1 MTIHF
6 GDSTSIDSGG
16 SLGKIAQ
23 VVTATKDDTASFNH
37 STGSLSNLE
46 GVFDISITPSSSSN
60 KVLVR
65 FSLTVGVAN
74 STAVTG
80 ELFRKIGS
88 GSETS
93 LHRPAAAGSRNRI
106 TTGVAVNNAHNISV
120 LTVEFLDSPNTTSAC
135 KYYLKL
141 DQMTGTLSAKY
152 LNQSHVDTNANS
164 YARGTCHA
172 IAMEVTA

>member
-1 MTIHF
+1 MAINFPEGTQNYPC
-6 GDSTSIDSGG
+6 
-16 SLGKIAQ
+16 KVVQ
-23 VVTATKDDTASFNH
+23 VVTNTKDDTASFNH
-37 STGSLSNLE
+37 STSVLSNLE
-46 GVFDISITPSSSSN
+46 SVFNIQITPSSSSN

-93 LHRPAAAGSRNRI
+93 LHKPSSAGSRNLI
-106 TTGVAVNNAHNISV
+106 TTGVAVNNAHNISC
-120 LTVEFLDSPNTTSAC
+120 LTVEFLDSPSTTSTC

-152 LNQSHVDTNANS
+152 LNQSHVDSNANS

-172 IAMEVTA
+172 IAMEVES

>member
-16 SLGKIAQ
+16 SLGKILQ
-23 VVTATKDDTASFNH
+23 IVTNTKDDQASFNT
-37 STGSLSNLE
+37 STGSLSSLE
-46 GVFDISITPSSSSN
+46 GVFNIQITPSSSSN

-88 GSETS
+88 TETS
-93 LHRPAAAGSRNRI
+93 LHQPSSAGNRNLI
-106 TTGVAVNNAHNISV
+106 TTGIAVNNAHNPSC

-141 DQMTGTLSAKY
+141 DQMTCTVRAKY
-152 LNQSHVDTNANS
+152 LNRTHVDTNANS

-172 IAMEVTA
+172 IAMEVDA

>member
-16 SLGKIAQ
+16 SLGKISQ
-23 VVTATKDDTASFNH
+23 VVSNTKNDQASFNH
-37 STGSLSNLE
+37 STGVLSNLE

-88 GSETS
+88 TETS
-93 LHRPAAAGSRNRI
+93 LHKPASAGNRNLI
-106 TTGVAVNNAHNISV
+106 TTGIAVNNGHNPSC

-152 LNQSHVDTNANS
+152 LNRTHVDTNANS

-172 IAMEVTA
+172 IAMEVEA

>member
-16 SLGKIAQ
+16 SLGKILQ
-23 VVTATKDDTASFNH
+23 VVSNSKDDQASFNT
-37 STGSLSNLE
+37 STGSLSSLE
-46 GVFDISITPSSSSN
+46 GVFNIQITPSSSSN

-93 LHRPAAAGSRNRI
+93 LHLGVAATNRNRI
-106 TTGVAVNNAHNISV
+106 TTGVAVNNAHNVSV

-152 LNQSHVDTNANS
+152 LNRTHVDTNANS

-172 IAMEVTA
+172 IAMEVGA

>member
-16 SLGKIAQ
+16 SLGKILQ
-23 VVTATKDDTASFNH
+23 IVTNTKDDQASFNT
-37 STGSLSNLE
+37 STGSLSSLE
-46 GVFDISITPSSSSN
+46 GVFNIQITPSSSSN

-88 GSETS
+88 TETS
-93 LHRPAAAGSRNRI
+93 LHQGAAATNRNRI
-106 TTGVAVNNAHNISV
+106 TTGIAVNNAHNPSC

-141 DQMTGTLSAKY
+141 DQMTGTVSAKY
-152 LNQSHVDTNANS
+152 LNRTHVDTNANS

-172 IAMEVTA
+172 IAMEVDA

>member
-6 GDSTSIDSGG
+6 ADSTSIDSGG
-16 SLGKIAQ
+16 SLGKVLQ
-23 VVTATKDDTASFNH
+23 VVSATKNDQASFNH
-37 STGSLSNLE
+37 STSVLSNLE

-65 FSLTVGVAN
+65 FSLTVGV
-74 STAVTG
+74 S
-80 ELFRKIGS
+80 
-88 GSETS
+88 
-93 LHRPAAAGSRNRI
+93 
-106 TTGVAVNNAHNISV
+106 HNISC

-141 DQMTGTLSAKY
+141 DQMTGTLSPKY
-152 LNQSHVDTNANS
+152 LNRSNVDTNANS

-172 IAMEVTA
+172 IAMEVEA

>member
-16 SLGKIAQ
+16 SLGKILQ
-23 VVTATKDDTASFNH
+23 VVSNSKDDQASFNT
-37 STGSLSNLE
+37 STGSLSSLE
-46 GVFDISITPSSSSN
+46 GVFNIQITPSSSSN

-88 GSETS
+88 TETS
-93 LHRPAAAGSRNRI
+93 LHKPASAGNRNLI
-106 TTGVAVNNAHNISV
+106 TTGIAVNNGHNPSC

-152 LNQSHVDTNANS
+152 LNRTHVDTNANS

-172 IAMEVTA
+172 IAMEVGA

>member
-16 SLGKIAQ
+16 SLGKILQ
-23 VVTATKDDTASFNH
+23 VVSNSKDDQASFNS
-37 STGSLSNLE
+37 STGSLSSLE
-46 GVFDISITPSSSSN
+46 GVFNIQITPSSSSN

-88 GSETS
+88 TETS
-93 LHRPAAAGSRNRI
+93 LHKPASAGNRNLI
-106 TTGVAVNNAHNISV
+106 TTGIAVNNGHNPSC

-141 DQMTGTLSAKY
+141 DQMTGTLSTKY
-152 LNQSHVDTNANS
+152 LNRSHVDTNANS

-172 IAMEVTA
+172 IAMEVGA